1 MNKKEPYTLQEH
13 IDIVSNIGNT
23 YPNLMNRGLVMPDIF
38 TTNDLSVPDDSD
50 LDTGDT
56 RRQYNTKCGKGYKSV
71 NGKCV
76 KKKQSK

>member
-1 MNKKEPYTLQEH
+1 MA
-13 IDIVSNIGNT
+13 DV
-23 YPNLMNRGLVMPDIF
+23 F
-38 TTNDLSVPDDSD
+38 TTNDLSVPDDSE

-56 RRQYNTKCGKGYKSV
+56 RRQYNTKCGKGYKVV